1 VQSGDKKPYHHGNL
15 REALLDAA
23 ESALTHMDLGEVSLR
38 EIARRAGVSHAAP
51 KHHFGSLGAL
61 FGEVAARGFERFV
74 ASLDE
79 AAARGDQAPEV
90 RMRAMAR
97 AYLRFALANPAVYGL
112 MFGRREN
119 AVEVTPHLMTAMLA
133 AWNQLEEQVGA
144 VVGPARKLHGAVAVW
159 SAVHGL
165 AMLHLDRKLPPHVDP
180 DAAVES
186 VANIIVAGLRAEA
199 GS

>member
-1 VQSGDKKPYHHGNL
+1 VQRSEKKPYHHGNL

-23 ESALTHMDLGEVSLR
+23 ESALEDMPLSAVSLR
-38 EIARRAGVSHAAP
+38 EIARRASVSHAAP

-61 FGEVAARGFERFV
+61 LAEVAARGFERFV
-74 ASLDE
+74 ASLEE
-79 AAARGDQAPEV
+79 AAARGDQAPEA

-133 AWNQLEEQVGA
+133 AWTQLEEQVGA
-144 VVGPARKLHGAVAVW
+144 VVGPARKLNGAVAVW

-165 AMLHLDRKLPPHVDP
+165 AMLQLDRKLPPHVDP

-186 VANIIVAGLRAEA
+186 VASIVVAGLRAEA
-199 GS
+199 ES

>member
-1 VQSGDKKPYHHGNL
+1 
-15 REALLDAA
+15 
-23 ESALTHMDLGEVSLR
+23 VSLR

-97 AYLRFALANPAVYGL
+97 AYLRFAIANPAVYGL

-133 AWNQLEEQVGA
+133 AWTQLEEQVSA
-144 VVGPARKLHGAVAVW
+144 VVGPARKLYGAAAVW

-180 DAAVES
+180 DVAVES

>member
-1 VQSGDKKPYHHGNL
+1 MLGGEKKPYHHGNL

-23 ESALTHMDLGEVSLR
+23 EAALSEMPLAEVSLR

-61 FGEVAARGFERFV
+61 FSEVAARGFERFV
-74 ASLDE
+74 VALDE
-79 AAARGDQAPEV
+79 AMARAEQTPPA

-97 AYLRFALANPAVYGL
+97 AYLRFAKDNPAVYGL

-119 AVEVTPHLMTAMLA
+119 VVDVTPHLMTAMYA
-133 AWNQLEEQVGA
+133 AWSQLEEQVGA
-144 VVGPARKLHGAVAVW
+144 VVGPQRRLYGATAVW
-159 SAVHGL
+159 SAVHGF
-165 AMLHLDRKLPPHVDP
+165 AMLQADRKIPPHVDP
-180 DAAVES
+180 DAATDTL
-186 VANIIVAGLRAEA
+186 ARIIVAGLQSEV